1 MFQGDPR
8 ISKLMRGVAS
18 ASLLDT
24 WAGINRIGSSL
35 LVVKLSCGLACRMT
49 TFVGTLRVNGL
60 CEELPWLI
68 MLKMCLDCQL
78 SCSGRSR
85 GMSSMIMWKL
95 SMRLPRVFCLRAVH
109 SRATAGV
116 LHDDYLCI

>member
-24 WAGINRIGSSL
+24 WAGINRMGSSL
-35 LVVKLSCGLACRMT
+35 LDKLSCGLACRMT

-60 CEELPWLI
+60 REELPWLI
-68 MLKMCLDCQL
+68 MLKMCLDCQR
-78 SCSGRSR
+78 SCSERSSR
-85 GMSSMIMWKL
+85 HVIHDDHVETFYEIAS
-95 SMRLPRVFCLRAVH
+95 VFCLRAVH

-116 LHDDYLCI
+116 LHDDYLCT